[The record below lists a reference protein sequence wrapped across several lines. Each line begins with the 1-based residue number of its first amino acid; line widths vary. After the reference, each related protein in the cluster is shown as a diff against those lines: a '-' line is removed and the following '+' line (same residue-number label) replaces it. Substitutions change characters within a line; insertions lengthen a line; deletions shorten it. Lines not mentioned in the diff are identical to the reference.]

1 MTLPHTWCRGVGIT
15 SYFREKNDYFSHRR
29 RKIKTSRKGWN
40 RERIQET
47 YQELEGSEENS
58 RNRTKRTIISSIA
71 KKSQ

>member
-1 MTLPHTWCRGVGIT
+1 MVLGSLLI
-15 SYFREKNDYFSHRR
+15 SEK
-29 RKIKTSRKGWN
+29 KTIIFLTEEEKSKLADKGRN